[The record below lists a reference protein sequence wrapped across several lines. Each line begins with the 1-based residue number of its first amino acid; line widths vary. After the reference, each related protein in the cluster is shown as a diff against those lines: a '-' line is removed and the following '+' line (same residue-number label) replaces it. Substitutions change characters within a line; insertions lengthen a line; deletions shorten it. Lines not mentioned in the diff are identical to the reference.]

1 MAEVRLGT
9 SKRAYTY
16 LKTTYS
22 QSPLR
27 FEGKGAIQAATVTV
41 NRLDDAKNNRDQT
54 QQIFKWSQAV
64 GIPWKGMRFEITRT
78 PCGLTDVIVV
88 NKLCHDLGLKR
99 YREEL
104 LCAFQQNNVD
114 NQLPDTR
121 SEPLCFC
128 LSSPLKPDSQVKL
141 MARLFSRRGSCL
153 LVPTTKFDQKR
164 TFSTVLFTNRQPRVT
179 SNLLN
184 SYEQLLSRCYGS
196 SDGNSSE
203 TLYKTKTG
211 YYDILEVNPNA
222 THAQIKTAYYKQSFI
237 YHPDKNAGSEH
248 ATLRFSDISEA
259 YHVLGNK
266 GLRKKYDRGILSQSD
281 ITGASR
287 PTGKGTSSSTSQ
299 QTRATQSAAVGIDS
313 QNIFD
318 FDKFYKSHYSEQ
330 LQRDKEL
337 RQRKEDLMR
346 KKHADL
352 KDREVG
358 RMLEMGVAML
368 VVMAVII
375 LIN

>member
-1 MAEVRLGT
+1 
-9 SKRAYTY
+9 
-16 LKTTYS
+16 
-22 QSPLR
+22 
-27 FEGKGAIQAATVTV
+27 
-41 NRLDDAKNNRDQT
+41 
-54 QQIFKWSQAV
+54 
-64 GIPWKGMRFEITRT
+64 MRFENTRT
-78 PCGLTDVIVV
+78 PCGLTDVIIV
-88 NKLCHDLGLKR
+88 NKLYHDLGLKR

-114 NQLPDTR
+114 NQLPDA
-121 SEPLCFC
+121 PLCFY
-128 LSSPLKPDSQVKL
+128 LSSPQKPDCQVQL
-141 MARLFSRRGSCL
+141 MARLFSRRETCL
-153 LVPTTKFDQKR
+153 LVPTTKFGHDQKR
-164 TFSTVLFTNRQPRVT
+164 TFCTVFFTNRQPRVT
-179 SNLLN
+179 SYLLN

-259 YHVLGNK
+259 YNVLGNK

-287 PTGKGTSSSTSQ
+287 PTGKATSSSTSH
-299 QTRATQSAAVGIDS
+299 QTRATKSAAVGIDS
-313 QNIFD
+313 KNIFD
-318 FDKFYKSHYSEQ
+318 FDKFYKSHYNEQ

-337 RQRKEDLMR
+337 RQRKEELLR

-368 VVMAVII
+368 VIMAVII